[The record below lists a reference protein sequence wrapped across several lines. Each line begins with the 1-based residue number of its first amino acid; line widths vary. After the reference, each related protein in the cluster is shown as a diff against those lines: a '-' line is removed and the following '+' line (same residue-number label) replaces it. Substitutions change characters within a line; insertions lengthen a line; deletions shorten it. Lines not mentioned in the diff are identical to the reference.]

1 MPMMFLSGVFFPL
14 SVMPS
19 WVVNIAKFL
28 PLTFLADSLRAIAVG
43 GATIT
48 DLGYQMLGLFI
59 WLLIGLTLAVKL
71 FKWE

>member
-1 MPMMFLSGVFFPL
+1 M
-14 SVMPS
+14 
-19 WVVNIAKFL
+19 
-28 PLTFLADSLRAIAVG
+28 RAIAVG
-43 GATIT
+43 GASIT